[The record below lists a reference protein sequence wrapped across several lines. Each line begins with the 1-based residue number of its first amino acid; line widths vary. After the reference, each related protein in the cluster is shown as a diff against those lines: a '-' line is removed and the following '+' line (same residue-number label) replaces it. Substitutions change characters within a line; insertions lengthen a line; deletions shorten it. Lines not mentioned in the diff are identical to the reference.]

1 MGNKASARLAFDAR
15 HFHAAA
21 DRRVDHLRIVHEIV
35 GNRFLAGK
43 LVRPQALELHVGK
56 AIVPHRSVLYQR
68 VPALTAPAL
77 GNAAALQHEV
87 RFACGGEV
95 FTGGNTCLSRTDYQ
109 R

>member
-1 MGNKASARLAFDAR
+1 MGNKASARLAFEAC

-43 LVRPQALELHVGK
+43 LVRPQTLEFHVGK
-56 AIVPHRSVLYQR
+56 AVVPDRPVLDQG

-77 GNAAALQHEV
+77 CNAAALQHEV
-87 RFACGGEV
+87 RFTCGGEV